1 MGEGPGIREQGAGS
15 SFEFSNHEKRVFT
28 MRCIAHWIFWT
39 VTIALLLWLAL
50 SGRFNWL
57 AVTLVV
63 SSLVWSTVVP
73 HTVSR

>member
-1 MGEGPGIREQGAGS
+1 MKCS
-15 SFEFSNHEKRVFT
+15 
-28 MRCIAHWIFWT
+28 AHWIFWT
-39 VTIALLLWLAL
+39 VTITLLLWLAL